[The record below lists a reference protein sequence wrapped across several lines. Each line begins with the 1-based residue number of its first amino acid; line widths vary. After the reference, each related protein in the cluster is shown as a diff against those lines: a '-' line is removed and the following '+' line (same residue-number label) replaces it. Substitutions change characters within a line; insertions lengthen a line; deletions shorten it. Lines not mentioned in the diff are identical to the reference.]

1 MSLHRFFVNAII
13 SNKAII
19 QNDDFEHAVKVLRLK
34 EGDKVIIFNYEHGE
48 FNAVVESVDLN
59 NRLMEVTAGEIIRE
73 REKKS
78 SKITAIISLIKKDK
92 MEMMFEKLT
101 ELGID
106 RIIPLITNR
115 TIIKIKDEGKKE
127 KRWESIIYSAVKQ
140 CGRLSTPELLPVIE
154 GVKNINMEE
163 GTVKFFIY
171 EKEENSFLIDAAV
184 KLPPGTDVCFVIGPE
199 GGFDSLEAEEIIKKG
214 FMPVSIGD
222 TILRA
227 ETAAIAAGTV
237 LVQALRRSKWKI

>member
-1 MSLHRFFVNAII
+1 MSIHRFFVNKI
-13 SNKAII
+13 SGNSAVISG
-19 QNDDFEHAVKVLRLK
+19 DDYEHAVKVLRLK
-34 EGDKVIIFNYEHGE
+34 EGDEVIVFNYEHGE
-48 FNAVVESVDLN
+48 YKAKVSMIDANARVIE
-59 NRLMEVTAGEIIRE
+59 AGITEMIRA

-78 SKITAIISLIKKDK
+78 SKITAIAALIKKDK
-92 MEMMFEKLT
+92 FEMTLEKLT

-140 CGRLSTPELLPVIE
+140 CGRLSTPELLPVVE
-154 GVKNINMEE
+154 GVKNITAKE
-163 GTVKFFIY
+163 GCANFFIY
-171 EKEENSFLIDAAV
+171 EKEDGNFLIDEAV
-184 KLPPGTDVCFVIGPE
+184 KLKAGADACFIIGPE
-199 GGFDSLEAEEIIKKG
+199 GGFDSQEAEEIIKKG
-214 FMPVSIGD
+214 FLPVSIGD

-237 LVQALRRSKWKI
+237 LVQALRRSSWKN